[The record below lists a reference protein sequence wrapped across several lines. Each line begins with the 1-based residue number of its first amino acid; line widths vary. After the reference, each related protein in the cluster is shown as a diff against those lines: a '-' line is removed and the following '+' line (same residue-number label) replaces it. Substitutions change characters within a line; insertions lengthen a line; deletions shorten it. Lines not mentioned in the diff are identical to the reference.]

1 MGATVIIAVSIS
13 NEPGQQ
19 NASGTLG
26 VLQQTISI
34 MQQSINS
41 YELQSADF
49 VIQPKLHQMG
59 GADFKARS
67 AAILAG
73 EIATQEKMAQI
84 KAAIGA

>member
-1 MGATVIIAVSIS
+1 
-13 NEPGQQ
+13 
-19 NASGTLG
+19 
-26 VLQQTISI
+26 

-41 YELQSADF
+41 YELQSADI

-59 GADFKARS
+59 VADFKARS

-84 KAAIGA
+84 KAAISA